1 MILMLRSALAV
12 NVVAA
17 VASLGACGGDDS
29 APDSGRLQVV
39 ASFYPLE
46 WVAQQVGGPTVEV
59 TNLTRTGVEPHD
71 VELSPGQVAAIG
83 EADIVVMMGGGFQP
97 AVESAASG
105 SPRPVVILDQ
115 LTVDAT
121 DDPHV
126 WLDPSLFSAIVD
138 EVEAALIDVV
148 PDRADSVR
156 ANADRLRAELTDLDA
171 SYRDGLEDCA
181 RRELFTAHEAFGW
194 LAERYDLEQHG
205 VAGISPD
212 AEPSPQRLA
221 ELAELV
227 QETGATTIFAET
239 LVSPEIAETLAAEAG
254 GLHVATLNPIEGLT
268 EEQADA
274 GSDYLEL
281 MRANLETLR

>member
-1 MILMLRSALAV
+1 
-12 NVVAA
+12 
-17 VASLGACGGDDS
+17 
-29 APDSGRLQVV
+29 
-39 ASFYPLE
+39 
-46 WVAQQVGGPTVEV
+46 
-59 TNLTRTGVEPHD
+59 
-71 VELSPGQVAAIG
+71 
-83 EADIVVMMGGGFQP
+83 MGGGFQP
-97 AVESAASG
+97 AVEAAASG
-105 SPRPVVILDQ
+105 SPRSVVILDQ

-126 WLDPSLFSAIVD
+126 WLDPNLFRAIVA
-138 EVEAALIDVV
+138 EVEAVLIDVV
-148 PDRADSVR
+148 PDRADGVR
-156 ANADRLRAELTDLDA
+156 ANADRLRAELADLDA
-171 SYRDGLEDCA
+171 SYQDGLAHCA

-227 QETGATTIFAET
+227 QDAGATTIFAET

-254 GLHVATLNPIEGLT
+254 GLRVATLNPIEGLT

-281 MRANLETLR
+281 MRVNLETLRTGLGCR